1 VVGCLPVFRCSNPTL
16 IGWMSGVTPLSHRTS
31 LGQFSTLAVVREAC
45 DARWHRTTPTWASTS
60 GGGDGQGSAY
70 ALPFG
75 DHSFDTV
82 TLCEILEHL
91 DRPLHA
97 LSEAARVARTRI
109 VITVPNDYSLVRL
122 ARLALGRPVEI
133 EHEHI
138 LSYNGWN
145 LTRLLERVGFGVV
158 EEFSYPLRLQC
169 VCNLSIRSRFG
180 YWLFCVADRAGD
192 LKPKIAATQ

>member
-1 VVGCLPVFRCSNPTL
+1 
-16 IGWMSGVTPLSHRTS
+16 
-31 LGQFSTLAVVREAC
+31 LAVVREAC

-60 GGGDGQGSAY
+60 GGGGGQGAAY

>member
-1 VVGCLPVFRCSNPTL
+1 VALLRCRTVRPWGSSRRWLWSERLATRAGTGQHL
-16 IGWMSGVTPLSHRTS
+16 RGHR
-31 LGQFSTLAVVREAC
+31 R
-45 DARWHRTTPTWASTS
+45 R
-60 GGGDGQGSAY
+60 GGDGQGSAY